1 MIELFPVVT
10 PMKYI
15 VGRVAGSNTM
25 SAVACT
31 AGRMIAPGD
40 RDAGVGEWAG
50 HMSDRLLNASPADRH
65 RGMGVE
71 RVQKRLVAGQPAC
84 DDGRHATLG
93 KNRRAE

>member
-15 VGRVAGSNTM
+15 VGCVAGSNTM

-40 RDAGVGEWAG
+40 RDA
-50 HMSDRLLNASPADRH
+50 
-65 RGMGVE
+65 
-71 RVQKRLVAGQPAC
+71 
-84 DDGRHATLG
+84 
-93 KNRRAE
+93 